1 MKRSMLIGGATLLAG
16 SLIALG
22 ATPKE
27 EVTAA
32 AKKLADQPNYSWKQ
46 TITMPEG
53 GQFRPGPTVGK
64 AQKDGLLWVSMTMRD
79 SETQMLRKGD
89 KAAYT
94 DQDGNWQAVT
104 EGDSGEGPGRF
115 MGMMVRNLRAPAVQV
130 EQLLTNTAA
139 LKKDG
144 DAYTAD
150 LTEEGAKTMM
160 MFGRRGRGGGGEG
173 PSITGAKGSAKFW
186 VKDGMLTKYEYKV
199 QGKMTFNNNEREVD
213 RTTTVEIKDVGTTK
227 IDVPEDAKKK
237 VS

>member
-1 MKRSMLIGGATLLAG
+1 MLIGGAALLAG
-16 SLIALG
+16 SLLALA
-22 ATPKE
+22 ATPKD

-46 TITMPEG
+46 TVTVPEG
-53 GQFRPGPTVGK
+53 SQFQPGPTTGK

-79 SETQMLRKGD
+79 NEMQMLRKGD
-89 KAAYT
+89 KAAYI
-94 DQDGNWQAVT
+94 DQDGNWQAVA
-104 EGDSGEGPGRF
+104 EGDSSEGPGRF
-115 MGMMVRNLRAPAVQV
+115 MGMMARNLRPPAAQV
-130 EQLLTNTAA
+130 EQVLTNTAT

-144 DAYTAD
+144 DTYAAD
-150 LTEEGAKTMM
+150 LTEDGAKNLM

-173 PSITGAKGSAKFW
+173 PSISNAKGSVKFW
-186 VKDGMLTKYEYKV
+186 VKDGVLSKFEYKV
-199 QGKMTFNNNEREVD
+199 QGTMTWNNNDRDID